1 MPVCRAGQIIV
12 SKRRTPPV
20 GSRTK
25 DFVTMH
31 KLVLITTIAAMT
43 VAASPAKVPVTAD
56 AAQAACNRTIQQAN
70 AAAGHRPPHPAAPG
84 KSALIQPDMIQP
96 EVIRALDKRVAG
108 CPVLVSLD
116 GRMTPPPAYSDA
128 PARLAPAQ

>member
-1 MPVCRAGQIIV
+1 
-12 SKRRTPPV
+12 
-20 GSRTK
+20 
-25 DFVTMH
+25 MH

-70 AAAGHRPPHPAAPG
+70 AAAGHRPPRAAAPG
-84 KSALIQPDMIQP
+84 KSALIRPEMIQA
-96 EVIRALDKRVAG
+96 VDKRVAG
-108 CPVLVSLD
+108 CPVLVSVD

>member
-1 MPVCRAGQIIV
+1 
-12 SKRRTPPV
+12 
-20 GSRTK
+20 
-25 DFVTMH
+25 MH

-43 VAASPAKVPVTAD
+43 VAASPAKVPETPD
-56 AAQAACNRTIQQAN
+56 AAQVACNRTIQQAN
-70 AAAGHRPPHPAAPG
+70 AAAGHWPPHAAVPG
-84 KSALIQPDMIQP
+84 TSALIRP
-96 EVIRALDKRVAG
+96 EVMRAVDKRVAG

>member
-1 MPVCRAGQIIV
+1 
-12 SKRRTPPV
+12 
-20 GSRTK
+20 
-25 DFVTMH
+25 MH

-43 VAASPAKVPVTAD
+43 VAASPAKVPETPD
-56 AAQAACNRTIQQAN
+56 AAQVACNRTIQQAN
-70 AAAGHRPPHPAAPG
+70 AAAGHWPPHAAVPE
-84 KSALIQPDMIQP
+84 KSALIRP
-96 EVIRALDKRVAG
+96 EVIRAIDKRVAG

>member
-1 MPVCRAGQIIV
+1 
-12 SKRRTPPV
+12 
-20 GSRTK
+20 
-25 DFVTMH
+25 MH

-43 VAASPAKVPVTAD
+43 GAASPAKVPETAD

-70 AAAGHRPPHPAAPG
+70 AAAGHRPPRAAPPG
-84 KSALIQPDMIQP
+84 KSALIRPD
-96 EVIRALDKRVAG
+96 VIRPEMIHAVDKRVAG